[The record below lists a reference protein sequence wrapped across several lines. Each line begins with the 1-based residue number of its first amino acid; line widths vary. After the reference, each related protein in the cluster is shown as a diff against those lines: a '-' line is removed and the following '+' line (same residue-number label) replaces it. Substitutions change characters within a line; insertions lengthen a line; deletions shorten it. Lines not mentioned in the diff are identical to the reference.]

1 MNQLLALFIAASV
14 LLGSLP
20 SLAQSSGV
28 NGLNITTSICDP
40 NFCPISKADYAK
52 QNNCKFL
59 EDICPGIKQDNKGA
73 KAEDKGFWG
82 EAWDTI
88 AAGATYGY
96 EFMKGLATGLVGQ
109 ITDLWD
115 LVSSPIETAKGL
127 IELGKAFY
135 DDPKGTIKKLAEI
148 LGQEAVDSITQ
159 ATQCGP
165 YYLGNVIGKYVSPA
179 VALKI
184 AGKLG
189 KFGKL
194 DDAIKAVK
202 KDFGCASFASDTP
215 VWTSLGQVPIQ
226 SISVGQLVDSRHDQK
241 WSQQSQKVSNT
252 FNRSSPNY
260 YQLHTE
266 EESFRVTEE
275 HPLWVQGKG
284 WTQVKDITDDDV
296 LATQTGD
303 TLVKEII
310 KVNKPLQ
317 VYNFAVENTPN
328 YFVGN
333 SGLWAHNAKC
343 DLTNLNLANKTSEF
357 EKSLVNLP
365 PGERV
370 AKIKEAAQDVVLMNG
385 WKRDKRIESL
395 NPGRTV
401 YRDADGTLYSL
412 DTQHGR
418 WEKVNGKNGKHE
430 GEAYLYEPRKI
441 VPNSI
446 DPKGGHDLNVK

>member
-1 MNQLLALFIAASV
+1 MNSLLSLFLSATL
-14 LLGSLP
+14 LLGVSP
-20 SLAQSSGV
+20 ARAQSSVIPGFNV
-28 NGLNITTSICDP
+28 TTSICDP
-40 NFCPISKADYAK
+40 NFCPANKVDYAK
-52 QNNCKFL
+52 KNNCKFL
-59 EDICPGIKQDNKGA
+59 EDICPGLKQDNKGA

-96 EFMKGLATGLVGQ
+96 EFMKGLATGLIGQ
-109 ITDLWD
+109 VTDLWD

-135 DDPKGTIKKLAEI
+135 DDPKGTIKKLAEV

-165 YYLGNVIGKYVSPA
+165 YYLGNTIGKYVSPA

-202 KDFGCASFASDTP
+202 KDFGCASFAADTT
-215 VWTSLGQVPIQ
+215 VWTSTGRASIQ
-226 SISVGQLVDSRHDQK
+226 SISIGQLVDSRHDQK
-241 WSQQSQKVSNT
+241 WSQALQKVSNT
-252 FNRSSPNY
+252 FNRSAPNY
-260 YQLHTE
+260 YQLRTE

-284 WTQVKDITDDDV
+284 WTPVKDITDEDV

-303 TLVKEII
+303 TLVKEIS

-328 YFVGN
+328 YFVGA

-343 DLTNLNLANKTSEF
+343 VMNISIWGPKANDVVDYAKKNNGAAKPGTHRPDYPNGANFANDGRGSGQVLPKTEANGKAITYKEYDVNPYTTNKERGL
-357 EKSLVNLP
+357 
-365 PGERV
+365 ERV
-370 AKIKEAAQDVVLMNG
+370 VMGSDGKSYYTSDHYATFTEIK
-385 WKRDKRIESL
+385 
-395 NPGRTV
+395 
-401 YRDADGTLYSL
+401 
-412 DTQHGR
+412 
-418 WEKVNGKNGKHE
+418 
-430 GEAYLYEPRKI
+430 
-441 VPNSI
+441 
-446 DPKGGHDLNVK
+446 